1 MGTPAIDYAALAQQ
15 AGAVSS
21 TPATGKVDYAA
32 LAASLGGTSTPAQA
46 PPPSLMDSLRSNW
59 HSNVDEL
66 PNPDNSIGVGIQNL
80 LRGGARGLGHVL
92 VHPLDTIESTP
103 ALSAPTPMATGN
115 SADAV
120 QQANQQAVTQGAA
133 NAQQQAQTAIQHPA
147 YTAGQIAG
155 PMLLG
160 PALKGVIESPEAA
173 SAVGDLADRA
183 KQYVRPTSSPSIVP
197 RTEMAARQLSAAVLP
212 ATKDATNFIQAAAQ
226 EVPNVIDYAKR
237 TGNPLNTQL
246 EFSKAAQGYAQ
257 DVRNFY
263 TNEILGPS
271 QNKLVKTNSTGFG
284 QRMGESPD
292 TYATLG
298 EIDKRIVDVNK
309 QLDAPSLNAD
319 DARRALASK
328 TGLQQEASGLRD
340 ILHKNLAQST
350 GLAPDQIADIRQR
363 VGRSYELA
371 NDTDAAVTQRMQAE
385 GKSELKPVT
394 ATQVPS
400 IVFNKYLRGGT
411 VSIADRAFQSAI
423 KQFPG
428 QAQPLPTIPQ
438 P

>member
-1 MGTPAIDYAALAQQ
+1 MGTPAIVIDPNTGERIDNAAQVQ
-15 AGAVSS
+15 ID
-21 TPATGKVDYAA
+21 PATGERVTSVTSQPSGLDA
-32 LAASLGGTSTPAQA
+32 LKANISQLMA
-46 PPPSLMDSLRSNW
+46 PSPDSESGFERFA
-59 HSNVDEL
+59 HGFARAGANVL
-66 PNPDNSIGVGIQNL
+66 
-80 LRGGARGLGHVL
+80 A
-92 VHPLDTIESTP
+92 HPLDT
-103 ALSAPTPMATGN
+103 AAGLL
-115 SADAV
+115 
-120 QQANQQAVTQGAA
+120 QGAA
-133 NAQQQAQTAIQHPA
+133 NPYAAATAAPAAMAIQYGGSPHPVIDMA
-147 YTAGQIAG
+147 ADQAGSGAMLGPLAEIAG
-155 PMLLG
+155 
-160 PALKGVIESPEAA
+160 KGIAKAPDNAA
-173 SAVGDLADRA
+173 AVSDLADRA

-263 TNEILGPS
+263 TNDVLGPS
-271 QNKLVKTNSTGFG
+271 QDKLVKTNGTGFG

-298 EIDKRIVDVNK
+298 EIDKRIIDVNK